1 MTRPSLDLKDL
12 SLAAAIVLGMVLTPA
27 WARTRLEH
35 FCSVQGQ
42 QEVKLTGL
50 GLVVGLPGTGDG
62 ARNLPTVRALQA
74 ALMKMNQPTG
84 NTDLKNADNV
94 AIVMIEASVP
104 KTGLRRG
111 QKIDGYVSAISAK
124 SLRGGRLLSSP
135 LTSLSDP
142 KTAVAVASGAITIED
157 VKLPNTGRLA
167 LGVDLLQ
174 NVTASFVNRDND
186 RATVTLLIDPAKASF
201 WTSSEV
207 ANVINNEFTFEAG
220 GEKLARSVGP
230 GSVEVTIPRT
240 YQNQPVEFIAQVLE
254 VGIDTPHTQ
263 ARVVVNSNSKTVI
276 VTGEVEISPVVI
288 THKNFNVEVG
298 GAAQETPG
306 PFIALSDGQSRQS
319 PVQLQQLQTAL
330 NKLRVP
336 NEDVIAIIR
345 ELHATGKLHAELID
359 K

>member
-1 MTRPSLDLKDL
+1 MLRRRLQRAGLTVAVLFGLCFSPSF
-12 SLAAAIVLGMVLTPA
+12 
-27 WARTRLEH
+27 ARTRLEH
-35 FCSVQGQ
+35 FCTVQGQ
-42 QEVKLTGL
+42 QEVRLTGL

-62 ARNLPTVRALQA
+62 ARNLPTVRALRA
-74 ALMKMNQPTG
+74 ALMRMNQPTG
-84 NTDLKNADNV
+84 DADFKNADNV
-94 AIVMIEASVP
+94 AVVLIEASVP
-104 KTGLRRG
+104 RTGLRRG

-135 LTSLSDP
+135 LTALGDA
-142 KTAVAVASGAITIED
+142 KTAVALASGAITVED
-157 VKLPNTGRLA
+157 AKLPNTGRLP
-167 LGVDLLQ
+167 LGVDLLR
-174 NVTASFVNRDND
+174 NVTASFVNHQGEKG
-186 RATVTLLIDPAKASF
+186 TTFTLLIDPAKASF

-207 ANVINNEFTFEAG
+207 ANVINNEFTFEANG
-220 GEKLARSVGP
+220 KRLARSVGP
-230 GSVEVTIPRT
+230 GSVEVTIPET
-240 YQNQPVEFIAQVLE
+240 YRNQPVEFIAQVLE

-263 ARVVVNSNSKTVI
+263 ARVILNNHSKTVI

-288 THKNFNVEVG
+288 THKNFNIEVG
-298 GAAQETPG
+298 GAAQEDPG

-319 PVQLQQLQTAL
+319 PVQLQQLQAAL